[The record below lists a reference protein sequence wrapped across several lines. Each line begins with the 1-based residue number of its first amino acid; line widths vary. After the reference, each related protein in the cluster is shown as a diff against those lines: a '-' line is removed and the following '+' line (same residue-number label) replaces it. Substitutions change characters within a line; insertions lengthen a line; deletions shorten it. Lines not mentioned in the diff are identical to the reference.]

1 VTTESKRPTPP
12 DWAGRTS
19 PLLFIYEYIG
29 ICIIAIAVQRYI
41 GGHLFA
47 YALPGVFYFYF
58 KARSMKYVISDSD
71 VYFSPSIGD
80 DEAITVMLTEI
91 QAIQVVDRQPWKF
104 FGLGTIILITNPD
117 EEMQPC
123 IKCVNDPHGLA
134 SSIRTKAYALGS
146 PSIPIDTI

>member
-1 VTTESKRPTPP
+1 MN
-12 DWAGRTS
+12 DQINWAGRTS

-29 ICIIAIAVQRYI
+29 ICIVAATVHRYI
-41 GGHLFA
+41 GGHFFA
-47 YALPGVFYFYF
+47 YALPGILYFYS

-80 DEAITVMLTEI
+80 NEPITVMLTEI

-104 FGLGTIILITNPD
+104 FSLGTIILITNPD

-123 IKCVNDPHGLA
+123 VKCVNDPHGLA
-134 SSIRTKAYALGS
+134 SSIRTKAYALGA
-146 PSIPIDTI
+146 PYIPIDTI